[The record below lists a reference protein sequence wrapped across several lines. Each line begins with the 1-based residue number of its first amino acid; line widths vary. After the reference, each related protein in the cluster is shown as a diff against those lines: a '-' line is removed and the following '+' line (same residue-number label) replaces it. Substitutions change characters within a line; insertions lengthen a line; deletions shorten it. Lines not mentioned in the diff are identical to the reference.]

1 LAAGLALIMSGIIEP
16 IYRLSTNFYDM
27 LAKIETSDVATVVF
41 DQNTETTK
49 AETDVALEDE
59 VLTTNTEYSP
69 SFDLNKYNL
78 ITKKYPGDNFIG
90 KILEKRTKSKDIE
103 NSLAIISQE
112 EKRGK
117 SIYIRS
123 NYKPPILNLCYDKK
137 DIFSFISY
145 TLLFYVI

>member
-1 LAAGLALIMSGIIEP
+1 MAAGLALIMSGIIEP

-103 NSLAIISQE
+103 LLI
-112 EKRGK
+112 GK
-117 SIYIRS
+117 
-123 NYKPPILNLCYDKK
+123 
-137 DIFSFISY
+137 
-145 TLLFYVI
+145 